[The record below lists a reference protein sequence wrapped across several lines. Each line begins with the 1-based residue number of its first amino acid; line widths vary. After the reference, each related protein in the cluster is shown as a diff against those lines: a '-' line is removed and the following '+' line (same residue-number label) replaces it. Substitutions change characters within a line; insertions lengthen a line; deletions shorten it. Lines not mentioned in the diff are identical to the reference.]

1 MTIFFTRSS
10 SREARN
16 DSVRVSKRL
25 DDEQLC
31 SDSLERIPGR
41 IFNEGEHG
49 VYIEIDHALEPGT
62 KVNIEMVPPGVD
74 IRKTAYKVHRGKII
88 WCRKIETGRED
99 HYGAGIEIFEKV
111 VQAEIPV
118 LSLV

>member
-1 MTIFFTRSS
+1 MTVFFTRSS
-10 SREARN
+10 SLEARN
-16 DSVRVSKRL
+16 DSIRVSKSL

-31 SDSLERIPGR
+31 SDSSERIPGR

-62 KVNIEMVPPGVD
+62 KVNLERVPPGVET
-74 IRKTAYKVHRGKII
+74 RKTVYKVHRGKVI
-88 WCRKIETGRED
+88 WCRKVETGRED
-99 HYGAGIEIFEKV
+99 HYGAGIEIIEKV
-111 VQAEIPV
+111 VRAEIPV